1 LGPWQAKA
9 RAQAAAN
16 ALLPSRSAM
25 TLSTEGMSGLALLG
39 LGALVAQFVVRRSK
53 PISRIRPTQPSHAAP
68 SSRRS

>member
-1 LGPWQAKA
+1 
-9 RAQAAAN
+9 
-16 ALLPSRSAM
+16 M